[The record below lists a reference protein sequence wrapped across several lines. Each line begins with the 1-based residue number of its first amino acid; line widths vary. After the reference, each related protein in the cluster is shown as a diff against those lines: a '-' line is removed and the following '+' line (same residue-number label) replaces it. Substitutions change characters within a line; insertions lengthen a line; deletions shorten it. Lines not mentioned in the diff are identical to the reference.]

1 MRSSKVPANIGF
13 GAKWLKPLSAMALL
27 AVTGIANAGGE
38 KEAMQRLQDMSK
50 SMQQL
55 SYQGRFVFA
64 HNNQLESM
72 SIIHVNDDMGR
83 RERLISLNGEAREIL
98 RDNNNLTCV
107 WPSSRQ
113 VVVDQSN
120 QNQWSPIWIP
130 EDVTRLNKFYQ
141 FSMAGKDRVA
151 DHPAIVVMI
160 KPRDGYRYGMKVWI
174 HENHSLML
182 QSALFDDQGKL
193 AEQIMFTDLKLLD
206 ENEQQQLTVTPQID
220 NSYALIRSHTGEQ
233 VTQTGVESNWR
244 LQFLPGGFWLDSKL
258 SKPMNNAEHKLQQM
272 VLTDGLASV
281 SVFIEPTSDQS
292 LQGASSMGAV
302 NAFGTRFNDY
312 TVTAIG
318 EVPAK
323 TVKQI
328 AESVVYLN

>member
-1 MRSSKVPANIGF
+1 MHSSKLPAKILSGSR
-13 GAKWLKPLSAMALL
+13 LLQYLSAMALL
-27 AVTGIANAGGE
+27 ATVGSAHAGSE
-38 KEAMQRLQDMSK
+38 NKAMQRLQDMSQ

-72 SIIHVNDDMGR
+72 SIIHVKDDMGR

-120 QNQWSPIWIP
+120 QSQWSPIWIP
-130 EDVTRLNKFYQ
+130 EDVKRLSKFYQ
-141 FSMAGKDRVA
+141 FSMAGTDRVA
-151 DHPAIVVMI
+151 DHPAVVVMI
-160 KPRDGYRYGMKVWI
+160 KPRDGYRYGMKVWV
-174 HENHSLML
+174 HEANSLML

-193 AEQIMFTDLKLLD
+193 AEQIMFTDLRLLD
-206 ENEQQQLTVTPQID
+206 TDEQQQLTVIPQID
-220 NSYALIRSHTGEQ
+220 NSYALVRSHSGEQ
-233 VTQTGVESNWR
+233 ETLTDVESNWR
-244 LQFLPGGFWLDSKL
+244 LQFMPGGFWLDSRL
-258 SKPMNNAEHKLQQM
+258 SKPMSDADHKLQQL

-281 SVFIEPTSDQS
+281 SVFIEPTSAES

-302 NAFGTRFNDY
+302 NAFGARFNDY
-312 TVTAIG
+312 TITAIG

-328 AESVVYLN
+328 AEAVTYQN

>member
-1 MRSSKVPANIGF
+1 MRSSKVPAKALSGS
-13 GAKWLKPLSAMALL
+13 GLLKSLSAVALL
-27 AVTGIANAGGE
+27 ATAGITYAASEN
-38 KEAMQRLQDMSK
+38 EAMQRLQNMSQ

-72 SIIHVNDDMGR
+72 SIVHVNDDMGR

-120 QNQWSPIWIP
+120 NSQLSPIWIP

-141 FSMAGKDRVA
+141 FTMAGKGRVA
-151 DHPAIVVMI
+151 DHPAVIVMI
-160 KPRDGYRYGMKVWI
+160 KPRDEYRYGMKVWM
-174 HENHSLML
+174 HEDNSLML

-193 AEQIMFTDLKLLD
+193 AEQIMFTDLRLLD
-206 ENEQQQLTVTPQID
+206 SDEQKQLTVIPQID
-220 NSYALIRSHTGEQ
+220 NSYALIRSHSGDQETR
-233 VTQTGVESNWR
+233 TDVESNWR
-244 LQFLPGGFWLDSKL
+244 LQFMPGGFWLDSKL
-258 SKPMNNAEHKLQQM
+258 SKPMTNAEHNLKQM

-281 SVFIEPTSDQS
+281 SVFIEPTSSQS

-302 NAFGTRFNDY
+302 NAFGTRFNEY
-312 TVTAIG
+312 TITAIG
-318 EVPAK
+318 EVPAI